1 MDKKGF
7 AANSVLEA
15 AGFIL
20 AVFLI
25 LMVLTKFIFMPTPGY
40 AAESEKSL
48 ELLDKTL
55 TWASENEVRHFQQPV
70 SIAEGHS
77 LVRFSKL
84 ERGSGD
90 LRRSSECGS
99 ISGHSCLCMC
109 EDENCQ
115 SPIRCVGLKQF
126 DKIAFNQPSNPRSI
140 EGGGIAN
147 LDLIISSSGDE
158 TTLHLNGMVVK

>member
-1 MDKKGF
+1 MNKKGF

-25 LMVLTKFIFMPTPGY
+25 LVVLTKFIFMPTTGY

-48 ELLDKTL
+48 ELLNKTL
-55 TWASENEVRHFQQPV
+55 TWASETEERHFQQPV

-84 ERGSGD
+84 EGDSGE

-115 SPIRCVGLKQF
+115 SPIRCVGFKQF

-140 EGGGIAN
+140 EGGGIVN
-147 LDLIISSSGDE
+147 MDLTISSSGDE
-158 TTLHLNGMVVK
+158 ITLQLNGRVIE

>member
-1 MDKKGF
+1 MNKKGF

-25 LMVLTKFIFMPTPGY
+25 LMVLTKFIFVPT
-40 AAESEKSL
+40 AQATESEKSL

-55 TWASENEVRHFQQPV
+55 TWALENEKRHFQQPV
-70 SIAEGHS
+70 SIAKGHS
-77 LVRFSKL
+77 LVRFSKG
-84 ERGSGD
+84 EGDSGD

-115 SPIRCVGLKQF
+115 FPIRCVGLKQF
-126 DKIAFNQPSNPRSI
+126 DEITFNQPSNPRSI

-147 LDLIISSSGDE
+147 LDLTISSSGDK
-158 TTLHLNGMVVK
+158 TTLQINGMVVE

>member
-25 LMVLTKFIFMPTPGY
+25 LMVLTKFIFVPTTY
-40 AAESEKSL
+40 ATESEKSL
-48 ELLDKTL
+48 ELLEKTL
-55 TWASENEVRHFQQPV
+55 TWASENEVWHSQQPV

-77 LVRFSKL
+77 LVRFSKG
-84 ERGSGD
+84 EGDSGE

-115 SPIRCVGLKQF
+115 SPIRCVGFKQF
-126 DKIAFNQPSNPRSI
+126 DRIAFNQPSNPRSI

-158 TTLHLNGMVVK
+158 ITLQLNGRVVE